1 MGTHPYMVLIPSHLG
16 EGDKRSIRLR
26 LESAKLRTNIVRRWN
41 DMAVINSLS
50 LPLIPEFLD

>member
-1 MGTHPYMVLIPSHLG
+1 MVLIPSHLG